1 MTQSGRIDY
10 LILELLAENTA
21 YRKIEVPSGESA
33 KRLLLRSLLNVRPP
47 APVSADFLLV
57 QDAYLKGEAKRRG
70 IVDISNLAPLADDL
84 YLWVGDIT
92 RLRVDG
98 IVNAANSKMLGC
110 FVPNHHCIDNA
121 IHTHAGIQLR
131 QHCAELMAE
140 QGHDEAVGGAKIT
153 PGFNLPC
160 KYIIHTVGPAIAGRV
175 TDDDIHL
182 LESCY
187 RACLLLGDQYHSDSI
202 AFCCIS
208 TGEYHFPRQAAAEI
222 AMATVS
228 AYKKMT
234 HSNIK
239 VVFNVFTETDA
250 AIYRK
255 LFSHV

>member
-110 FVPNHHCIDNA
+110 FLPNHHCIDNA

-140 QGHDEAVGGAKIT
+140 QEI
-153 PGFNLPC
+153 
-160 KYIIHTVGPAIAGRV
+160 GR
-175 TDDDIHL
+175 
-182 LESCY
+182 
-187 RACLLLGDQYHSDSI
+187 A
-202 AFCCIS
+202 
-208 TGEYHFPRQAAAEI
+208 
-222 AMATVS
+222 
-228 AYKKMT
+228 
-234 HSNIK
+234 
-239 VVFNVFTETDA
+239 
-250 AIYRK
+250 
-255 LFSHV
+255 HV